1 MSKLTFSKV
10 RKLRE
15 KKHKSKK
22 PPLRYDDLMEGGE
35 IRGVKKTE
43 KSYKKDM
50 KKLLQDIR
58 KQNYI
63 RILKQVKIL
72 AQF

>member
-1 MSKLTFSKV
+1 
-10 RKLRE
+10 
-15 KKHKSKK
+15 
-22 PPLRYDDLMEGGE
+22 MEGGE
-35 IRGVKKTE
+35 IKGVKKTE

-58 KQNYI
+58 KQNNF